1 MELITGINRVMAYT
15 EQNLKE
21 NLDSG
26 KLAQLSGCSYADFQR
41 VFSLL
46 NHMSYLEYQSEKAI
60 AGCSGNYSQQET
72 DPGYRTGI
80 RL

>member
-21 NLDSG
+21 DLDSD
-26 KLAQLSGCSYADFQR
+26 KLAQLSGGFSKSILITESYEL
-41 VFSLL
+41 SGIC
-46 NHMSYLEYQSEKAI
+46 QSEKAI